1 MFFIGNCVVYAMPPR
16 YHRLQLLKAS
26 QHLQPDFEAKKRTY
40 LCWSKKVS
48 PSDNKMES
56 PNKKKLL
63 QVHRHVEFPH
73 NTSSVRGPAP
83 IQLFLLVARVK
94 HFQTTR
100 SSVQAWTER
109 WTLRFP
115 FSSNQILY
123 IYILYI
129 CTFTN
134 KHSLLHKLN
143 MDTKSLWFWKMLFL
157 WKQFRWSTTSILIFC
172 FQECI
177 IEQRTLGSGR
187 NATGARSS
195 SARISWRGWHPRRPG
210 LKY

>member
-1 MFFIGNCVVYAMPPR
+1 MPPR

-40 LCWSKKVS
+40 LCWSKKMS

-63 QVHRHVEFPH
+63 QVHSHVEFPH
-73 NTSSVRGPAP
+73 STSSVRGPAP

-94 HFQTTR
+94 HFQITR

-115 FSSNQILY
+115 SLQTKYCMHMY
-123 IYILYI
+123 IYLHLHI
-129 CTFTN
+129 CVQY
-134 KHSLLHKLN
+134 SLLHKLS
-143 MDTKSLWFWKMLFL
+143 MDTKSLWFWKRLFL
-157 WKQFRWSTTSILIFC
+157 WKQFRWSTGVQHLCEFLFPGVYPWTTNPGKWKERHWGSVKLSKDKLERLASKEAWSKILATS
-172 FQECI
+172 
-177 IEQRTLGSGR
+177 G
-187 NATGARSS
+187 
-195 SARISWRGWHPRRPG
+195 
-210 LKY
+210 